1 MRGNIRRTLALMGLF
16 VALVFNGTGP
26 SQATSTAAV
35 AEIQKLY
42 AEFLTFK
49 NDPLFHVVGYGRCCE
64 YYQWMKRVKSLRVN
78 GVNEMH
84 DFLDQ
89 FGILPG
95 ELITLGMEYYQGR
108 RNSKTALYFESLIAS
123 VARPIQSEPAL
134 NTTASGTDRTIGTW
148 VYTLYG
154 TLNET
159 VTTKRGGGGTRLFWS
174 IQRRG
179 NPPVWTRRNRP
190 EIRTKET
197 IPARV
202 WLGTGGAWRILCDPD
217 RWTTRVL

>member
-16 VALVFNGTGP
+16 VALVFNGTRL

-49 NDPLFHVVGYGRCCE
+49 NDLLFHVVGYGRCCE
-64 YYQWMKRVKSLRVN
+64 YYQWMKRVESLRVN
-78 GVNEMH
+78 GVDEMR

-89 FGILPG
+89 SGILPG
-95 ELITLGMEYYQGR
+95 DLITLGTEYYQGR
-108 RNSKTALYFESLIAS
+108 GNGETALYFESLIAS

-134 NTTASGTDRTIGTW
+134 NNTASGTDGTIGTW

-154 TLNET
+154 TL
-159 VTTKRGGGGTRLFWS
+159 K
-174 IQRRG
+174 
-179 NPPVWTRRNRP
+179 
-190 EIRTKET
+190 
-197 IPARV
+197 
-202 WLGTGGAWRILCDPD
+202 
-217 RWTTRVL
+217 

>member
-64 YYQWMKRVKSLRVN
+64 YYRWMKRVESLRVN
-78 GVNEMH
+78 GVDEMR

-95 ELITLGMEYYQGR
+95 ELITLGAEYYQGR
-108 RNSKTALYFESLIAS
+108 GNGETALYFESLIAS

-159 VTTKRGGGGTRLFWS
+159 VTIKREGGNLSFLVNSATG
-174 IQRRG
+174 
-179 NPPVWTRRNRP
+179 
-190 EIRTKET
+190 E
-197 IPARV
+197 PA
-202 WLGTGGAWRILCDPD
+202 DMD
-217 RWTTRVL
+217 S